1 MDIYDR
7 WGSLIYSTKDVNK
20 GWDGTVKGIMAENG
34 TYVFKVKANGANGE
48 GRKEYVGHV
57 SLMK

>member
-1 MDIYDR
+1 
-7 WGSLIYSTKDVNK
+7 
-20 GWDGTVKGIMAENG
+20 MAENG